1 MLDIPNQIGKGHGE
15 RLYYINTKYNLGSM
29 GSFFAYLRQQGRE
42 TFSSLYVRNYRLYYI
57 GQIISTSGTFMQ
69 SVAQAWLVLKL
80 TNSGTALGI
89 TSALQYVPILVLGPY
104 GGVIADRFSKRKIL
118 YFTQSVSG
126 ILALILGALVATN
139 LVQVWMV
146 YVLAFG
152 LGMVNVFDNPTRQTF
167 YIELVGADHL
177 RNAVTLYST
186 LVNLSRIIGPAL
198 AAALI
203 AGFGL
208 APCFII
214 NGISYVAVV
223 IMLAA
228 MNDNELIVTPPLP
241 QAKGQIREGFKYVLS
256 TPVIGATLLM
266 MALIGTFTYEFQV
279 SLPLIAQFTFN
290 GDASSYA
297 LLTGSMGFGA
307 AVGGIFFASRKGIQP
322 LKVISAALLF
332 GIAVLA
338 AAIMPTLWIT
348 AVALVFVG
356 ITSINFSSIG
366 NSMLQLESSP
376 QMRGRVMS
384 FWSIAFL
391 GSTTIGGPIVGWFAS
406 TAGARWGLAL
416 GGLAAILAAAL
427 GILTLRKPQRVA
439 IQ

>member
-1 MLDIPNQIGKGHGE
+1 MK
-15 RLYYINTKYNLGSM
+15 RL
-29 GSFFAYLRQQGRE
+29 FVYLQQHSYE

-89 TSALQYVPILVLGPY
+89 TSALQYIPILILGPY
-104 GGVIADRFSKRKIL
+104 GGVIADRLSKRKIL
-118 YFTQSVSG
+118 YFTQSISG
-126 ILALILGALVATN
+126 ILALILGALVATS
-139 LVQVWMV
+139 LVRVWMV
-146 YVLAFG
+146 YILAFC

-167 YIELVGADHL
+167 YIELVGSDNL

-186 LVNLSRIIGPAL
+186 LVNLARIIGPAI
-198 AAALI
+198 AAVTI
-203 AGFGL
+203 AVFGL

-223 IMLAA
+223 IMLGM
-228 MNDNELIVTPPLP
+228 MNAKELIVTPPVP
-241 QAKGQIREGFKYVLS
+241 RAKGQIQEGFKYVIS
-256 TPVIGATLLM
+256 TPIIGSTLLM

-279 SLPLIAQFTFN
+279 SLPLIAQFTFHGN
-290 GDASSYA
+290 ASSYA

-307 AVGGIFFASRKGIQP
+307 AFGGISFASRKGIHP
-322 LKVISAALLF
+322 NKVISASLLF
-332 GIAVLA
+332 GLAVLA
-338 AAIMPTLWIT
+338 AAFMPSLLLTGL
-348 AVALVFVG
+348 ALIFAG

-391 GSTTIGGPIVGWFAS
+391 GSTTIGGPIVGWFAEV
-406 TAGARWGLAL
+406 AGARWGLAL
-416 GGLAAILAAAL
+416 GGIAAL
-427 GILTLRKPQRVA
+427 IATALGAFTLRNAQTVTTERT
-439 IQ
+439 